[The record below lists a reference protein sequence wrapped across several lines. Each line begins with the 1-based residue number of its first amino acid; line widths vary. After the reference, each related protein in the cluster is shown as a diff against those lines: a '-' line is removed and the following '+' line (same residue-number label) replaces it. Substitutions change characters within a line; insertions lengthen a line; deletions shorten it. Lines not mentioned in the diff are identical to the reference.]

1 MPAFDSFR
9 ATRWIRTVNLVLQA
23 VLFLTLFGGL
33 NYLARHQSWRFDLT
47 RARRYSLSPE
57 TRSYLADNNLKRP
70 VEIFVTLSEDSD
82 NPDLAQAARDVGGLL
97 KEYSE
102 VTAANTISTIRVTTL
117 DIFQNRRLADQLG
130 IDQPNVILV
139 KSGDKRRVIP
149 LGEIYGVVAGEKK
162 TFRGEQAITAAI
174 LDVCRPGKKKVTFLT
189 GHGELQPDDV
199 DPQHGLSALRE
210 ELRARNFDVDVL
222 DLAAR
227 KKIPADASVL
237 VAASPQGRF
246 SPLEQELLRSHL
258 TAGAGR
264 LILLLAPGQPHGL
277 EDLLLDWG
285 MIADDDL
292 VCDAGPDAMTEQGE
306 LILSAFSPH
315 PITQTLIDY
324 KIRLAVGPARSVRPD
339 PGRSLGG
346 GLTVT
351 TLAATSTSAWGE
363 VSYRTGR
370 PAAFDPGVDIRPLP
384 GMEPKDR
391 LGVAVAAERVSA
403 RGANGEELP
412 FSVRGGRLV
421 AFGTGDLVANNR
433 IAGVANQNVFL
444 AAVNWTVDGDTQ
456 LNVPARPIERF
467 QLSLSAGELIRLRYA
482 LWFVLPGLTALLGF
496 AVYWTRRR

>member
-1 MPAFDSFR
+1 M
-9 ATRWIRTVNLVLQA
+9 
-23 VLFLTLFGGL
+23 
-33 NYLARHQSWRFDLT
+33 
-47 RARRYSLSPE
+47 
-57 TRSYLADNNLKRP
+57 
-70 VEIFVTLSEDSD
+70 
-82 NPDLAQAARDVGGLL
+82 
-97 KEYSE
+97 
-102 VTAANTISTIRVTTL
+102 
-117 DIFQNRRLADQLG
+117 
-130 IDQPNVILV
+130 
-139 KSGDKRRVIP
+139 
-149 LGEIYGVVAGEKK
+149 AGEKK

-324 KIRLAVGPARSVRPD
+324 KIRLAVGPAR
-339 PGRSLGG
+339 
-346 GLTVT
+346 
-351 TLAATSTSAWGE
+351 TSTSAWGE

-403 RGANGEELP
+403 RGAHGEELP

-433 IAGVANQNVFL
+433 IAGIANQNVFL
-444 AAVNWTVDGDTQ
+444 AAVNWAVDGDTQ
-456 LNVPARPIERF
+456 LNVPARPIDRF